1 MATAT
6 TTTTT
11 TTATTTKAH
20 LKVQSQPTKPK
31 RRNCRETTISSSA
44 ATTATAIA
52 NSNNSDSVSASGYSS
67 HTQSRKLE
75 RPNIVSPDNS
85 WCCPAS
91 IPISAPSPPP
101 QPCRL
106 TVRDSH
112 PFLDSPSTFKIRFSP
127 GSLSPVMDFT
137 PNSASTITG
146 TTTLANGNHSP
157 HEPSS
162 FPSSFTKFNTALTA
176 GLLNPM
182 SPPPDKPRSS
192 PTLFEM
198 MASEPE
204 MQPRNQIPINNAN
217 VTARSSQNPQM
228 SVQDKQTLIMQRIAD
243 ILGNRSPGNQF
254 NDASSSD
261 VKLTLSSKD
270 GISVSMS
277 VHRQI
282 LVAHSRFF
290 AMKLSDRW
298 AKLQRSSGP
307 YVVEIAD
314 CDDVEVYIET
324 LRLMYCKDLR
334 RKLMKEDVS
343 RVLGI
348 LKVSVFIYFIFIYL
362 VLGNIASFGG
372 WEL

>member
-1 MATAT
+1 MATAAT
-6 TTTTT
+6 TTT
-11 TTATTTKAH
+11 KAQH
-20 LKVQSQPTKPK
+20 IKVQAQPIKPK
-31 RRNCRETTISSSA
+31 RRKYRETTISSSA
-44 ATTATAIA
+44 SATT
-52 NSNNSDSVSASGYSS
+52 NNNSGSAYLAQ
-67 HTQSRKLE
+67 TRKLD
-75 RPNIVSPDNS
+75 PPTIVSPDNT

-91 IPISAPSPPP
+91 KPLPPPPPPPPSPPP
-101 QPCRL
+101 QKTRL
-106 TVRDSH
+106 PINPS
-112 PFLDSPSTFKIRFSP
+112 PQLDSVTTLSSKFKIQLSP

-137 PNSASTITG
+137 TT
-146 TTTLANGNHSP
+146 TTTLTNGHHHIASP
-157 HEPSS
+157 NEHPS
-162 FPSSFTKFNTALTA
+162 FPSSFTKFNSALTA

-182 SPPPDKPRSS
+182 SPPPPDHKPRSS

-204 MQPRNQIPINNAN
+204 MLPRTITQMPINAN
-217 VTARSSQNPQM
+217 NGNISFRNTQSSQM
-228 SVQDKQTLIMQRIAD
+228 SVQDRQALILQRITD

-254 NDASSSD
+254 NDSNSSD

-270 GISVSMS
+270 GISVSMD

-282 LVAHSRFF
+282 LVGHSRFF
-290 AMKLSDRW
+290 AVKLSDKW
-298 AKLQRSSGP
+298 SNKQQRMSTP

-348 LKVSVFIYFIFIYL
+348 LKVKSLFFF
-362 VLGNIASFGG
+362 FFC
-372 WEL
+372 